1 MTFPILNT
9 QHTVPLSV
17 MLRHQSQ
24 CVANH
29 GLPAHT
35 LAERGGL
42 DVFDVLAILQDC
54 TVDDFPDMS
63 ARVALAAVMRHVER
77 DVQFNPQHAY
87 SRHS

>member
-9 QHTVPLSV
+9 QHTVPLVV
-17 MLRHQSQ
+17 MLHHQSQ

-29 GLPAHT
+29 GLPVHT

-54 TVDDFPDMS
+54 ALDDLSDMS
-63 ARVALAAVMRHVER
+63 ARAALAKIMRHVER
-77 DVQFNPQHAY
+77 NVQLNPQHAH